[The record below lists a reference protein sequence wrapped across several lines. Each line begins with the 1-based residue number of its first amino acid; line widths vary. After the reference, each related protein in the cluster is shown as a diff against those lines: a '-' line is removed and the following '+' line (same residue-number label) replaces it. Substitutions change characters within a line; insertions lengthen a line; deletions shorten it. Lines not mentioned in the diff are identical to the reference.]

1 MAKWWKPN
9 PDNPN
14 RPSNTNTSCF
24 CPNCQGKF
32 ISTESYR
39 RHLGRQKKGSNNNGL
54 SQSERDQHQRNYD
67 LMNKKRKVV
76 LRESGETVT
85 FSESSKKR
93 LQKISGLAHDDDDDD
108 DDDVVSNA
116 LGEGAT
122 ELGMQREK

>member
-1 MAKWWKPN
+1 M
-9 PDNPN
+9 
-14 RPSNTNTSCF
+14 
-24 CPNCQGKF
+24 
-32 ISTESYR
+32 
-39 RHLGRQKKGSNNNGL
+39 
-54 SQSERDQHQRNYD
+54 
-67 LMNKKRKVV
+67 
-76 LRESGETVT
+76 RESGETVT